1 MLARSDICLCS
12 FSSHLYQIS
21 SRSSQSFVHHLLS
34 SSKMGSIAEPFVNDI
49 ALPSHIPE
57 SSQTPSAAPTNK
69 LFSLANRTIA
79 ITGGGRGLG
88 ITLALAVVEAGGHAA
103 CIDILPSPSPSEW
116 ASLQKLANF
125 SNVKVSYHQCDISIE
140 DSISTTLDTI
150 ARKSA
155 KAGAPFYGTIA
166 CAGIQ
171 QKVPA
176 VEYPVDGFRRIMDV
190 NVTGTFLTIKH
201 SARIF
206 MKEETKGSVVL
217 IASMSGQVAN
227 RGLTC
232 TAYNTSKAAVQQ
244 MCRSVAQE
252 WGQ

>member
-1 MLARSDICLCS
+1 
-12 FSSHLYQIS
+12 
-21 SRSSQSFVHHLLS
+21 
-34 SSKMGSIAEPFVNDI
+34 MGSIAEPVVSDI

-57 SSQTPSAAPTNK
+57 SSQTPSAASTNK

-88 ITLALAVVEAGGHAA
+88 ITLALAVVEACGNAA

-116 ASLQKLANF
+116 QSLQKIANI
-125 SNVKVSYHQCDISIE
+125 SKLSVSYHQCDITKE
-140 DSISTTLDTI
+140 DSVSETLDRI
-150 ARKSA
+150 AEKGL
-155 KAGAPFYGTIA
+155 KAGAPLQGTIA

-176 VEYPVDGFRRIMDV
+176 VDYPVDGFRRIMDV

-206 MKEETKGSVVL
+206 MKEKTKGSVVL

-227 RGLTC
+227 R
-232 TAYNTSKAAVQQ
+232 V
-244 MCRSVAQE
+244 
-252 WGQ
+252 

>member
-1 MLARSDICLCS
+1 
-12 FSSHLYQIS
+12 
-21 SRSSQSFVHHLLS
+21 
-34 SSKMGSIAEPFVNDI
+34 MGSNGEPIVSDI
-49 ALPSHIPE
+49 ALPSHIHE
-57 SSQTPSAAPTNK
+57 SSQTPSAASTNK
-69 LFSLANRTIA
+69 LFSLSNRTIA

-88 ITLALAVVEAGGHAA
+88 ITLALAVIEAGGHVA
-103 CIDILPSPSPSEW
+103 CIDILPAPSPSEW
-116 ASLQKLANF
+116 ASLQKLANA
-125 SNVKVSYHQCDISIE
+125 SRLKVSYHQCDITLE
-140 DSISTTLDTI
+140 DSISATI
-150 ARKSA
+150 DRIAEDGA
-155 KAGAPFYGTIA
+155 KAGAPLHGTIA

-176 VEYPVDGFRRIMDV
+176 VDYPVDGFRRIMDV

-206 MKEETKGSVVL
+206 IKEGTRGSVVM

-232 TAYNTSKAAVQQ
+232 SAYNTSKAAVQQ

-252 WGQ
+252 WGQHGIRVNTLSPGVSPLNSFAQSSF